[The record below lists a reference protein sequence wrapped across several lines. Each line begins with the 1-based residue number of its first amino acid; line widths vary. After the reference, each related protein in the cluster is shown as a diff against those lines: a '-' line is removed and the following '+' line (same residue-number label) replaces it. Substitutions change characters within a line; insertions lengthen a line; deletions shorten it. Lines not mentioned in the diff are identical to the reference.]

1 VGLLLPAA
9 AVVVIDQLS
18 KQLVWRHGQNYD
30 LIDGYLHITLVK
42 NSGAAFGLFPGG
54 RAIFVVASLLAA
66 AFIVFA
72 GRRVPREERYK
83 RALLGCILGGAI
95 GNLIDRMVSGEVIDF
110 IQIGVAGHYWPVFN
124 VADIGVSVG
133 AALLLLHVLA
143 SSRRRDAAGQPPA
156 GS

>member
-9 AVVVIDQLS
+9 VVVVIDQLT

-30 LIDGYLHITLVK
+30 VIAGYLHITLVK
-42 NSGAAFGLFPGG
+42 NSGAAFGLFQGG
-54 RAIFVVASLLAA
+54 RAVFVVASLLAV
-66 AFIVFA
+66 AFIVYA
-72 GRRVPREERYK
+72 GRRVPRVERYK

-95 GNLIDRMVSGEVIDF
+95 GNLIDRVINGEVIDF

-124 VADIGVSVG
+124 IADVGVSVG

-143 SSRRRDAAGQPPA
+143 SSRQRDAVDPPPDA
-156 GS
+156 E